1 MTFIS
6 RTRLAV
12 SLSDNAGARLR
23 STVQEWPVWKS
34 REFLPGLFLNL
45 VTFAIRLLPG
55 MASFSPTILSLIIG
69 IVLHDIADTAAWAK
83 QSVTLNLR
91 WPVAGAVAL
100 GLETNIGR
108 LTMRG
113 FRPCLLGALALFIAG
128 FSLTLIELMG

>member
-1 MTFIS
+1 M
-6 RTRLAV
+6 
-12 SLSDNAGARLR
+12 
-23 STVQEWPVWKS
+23 
-34 REFLPGLFLNL
+34 
-45 VTFAIRLLPG
+45 TFAIRLLPG